1 MRSAL
6 VALMLVAA
14 CEKTTAPKPRPELI
28 ETLRDFADRTC
39 ACETDKECVRA
50 IRDEWDAVRQD
61 VLNHGLTGADLDAYN
76 EELKRFRLCGD
87 GAGLTIW
94 LNN

>member
-6 VALMLVAA
+6 VALMLVAG

-50 IRDEWDAVRQD
+50 IRDDRDAVRQD